1 MFMGNESAT
10 TQAEGMDSKIHLI
23 RSQRVMLDSDL
34 AAIYGVTTA
43 ALNQALKRNRSRL
56 PADFAFQLTA
66 EEFAT
71 LRSQIVISNKARG
84 GRRYLP
90 WVFTEH
96 GAIMLATLLNSER
109 AVEMSVFV
117 VRAFVQMREVLM
129 GNRQL
134 AAKLAE
140 LEKRVGGHD
149 EVIADLITAIR
160 KLLEAPAEEK
170 SEREIGFHIRETAPP
185 YRVRVNRKR

>member
-1 MFMGNESAT
+1 MYMANESAMT
-10 TQAEGMDSKIHLI
+10 PVEGMDSQIHLI
-23 RSQRVMLDSDL
+23 RGQRVMLDSVL

-43 ALNQALKRNRSRL
+43 ALNQALKRNRNRL
-56 PADFAFQLTA
+56 PGDFAFQLTA
-66 EEFAT
+66 EESAA
-71 LRSQIVISNKARG
+71 LRSQIVISNKPRG

-96 GAIMLATLLNSER
+96 GAIMLAMLLNSER

-117 VRAFVQMREVLM
+117 VRAFVQMREVLL
-129 GNRQL
+129 GSKQL

-140 LEKRVGGHD
+140 LERRVGGHD

-160 KLLEAPAEEK
+160 KLLEAPTEEK
-170 SEREIGFHIRETAPP
+170 AKREIGYHLRETSPP
-185 YRVRVNRKR
+185 YRISRRK